1 LKKFK
6 KEKAKL
12 EEKMLKLELI
22 IAFNDVTDANKV
34 DWEQKYKKINKKNIT
49 LKEQI
54 CN

>member
-12 EEKMLKLELI
+12 EEKILELKST
-22 IAFNDVTDANKV
+22 IAFNDVADANRV
-34 DWEQKYKKINKKNIT
+34 DWEQKYKKIHKKNIV